1 MDINQVK
8 AFLTDI
14 GITKDGK
21 LVDNDYV
28 VTFPDSDSWSVAYSL
43 LEESDLVDSDPEAIL
58 SSEYS
63 GVIYYLSDNY
73 DLKLEAKYTTDTYTL
88 VVSDGE

>member
-8 AFLTDI
+8 TFLTDI

>member
-8 AFLTDI
+8 TFLTDI

-28 VTFPDSDSWSVAYSL
+28 VAFPDSDSWSVAYSL

-63 GVIYYLSDNY
+63 GVIYYLSDHY

>member
-43 LEESDLVDSDPEAIL
+43 LEESDLVDSDPEGIL

>member
-8 AFLTDI
+8 TFLTDI

-21 LVDNDYV
+21 LVGNDYV

>member
-8 AFLTDI
+8 TFLTDI
-14 GITKDGK
+14 GITKEGK